1 MTRLI
6 ALPAIATSLLRK
18 LGAPA
23 ALLAFGALSALAP
36 PPALSADKTVRSDKN
51 ERTAASQAERKEL
64 ERVRGRLEKLK
75 KDLAATEGT
84 RSEARDALR
93 DSELSISSAN
103 RSLRLL
109 GEQHEQARSELR
121 EATLQRQEIEAA
133 LGRRQDQLEQVL
145 LARHQAGEPGP
156 LKLLLSGQSPNRIA
170 RDLHYLSYLSRAE
183 ANVVNDLRAGISSL
197 KLLETRS
204 RERAAQ
210 LQELETRQ
218 REQRSQLVTL
228 QATHRKTLDQLSER
242 IREQRRQVEVMQR
255 DESRLTRVIEEI
267 GRILATRPPSGTNR
281 KANPGNDAANNRD
294 KNSGDKSTRS
304 GAAKDSGAREANRSS
319 MAELAGTFEQLRG
332 SLRPPTR
339 GNPVGRFGMPREGG
353 GPAWKGLFIRAPGG
367 QEVRAIAAGQVVFS
381 DWLRGFGNLL
391 LIDHGQGYLSI
402 YGNNESL
409 LKQVGDAVRAG
420 DVVSTVGA
428 SGGNPESGLYFEM
441 RHEGRALDPS
451 KWFSAR

>member
-23 ALLAFGALSALAP
+23 ALLAFGALSTLAP
-36 PPALSADKTVRSDKN
+36 PPALSADKAVRSDKN

-210 LQELETRQ
+210 LQELEARQ

-255 DESRLTRVIEEI
+255 DESRLTRVIESTLRNRL
-267 GRILATRPPSGTNR
+267 GR
-281 KANPGNDAANNRD
+281 
-294 KNSGDKSTRS
+294 
-304 GAAKDSGAREANRSS
+304 
-319 MAELAGTFEQLRG
+319 
-332 SLRPPTR
+332 
-339 GNPVGRFGMPREGG
+339 
-353 GPAWKGLFIRAPGG
+353 
-367 QEVRAIAAGQVVFS
+367 
-381 DWLRGFGNLL
+381 
-391 LIDHGQGYLSI
+391 
-402 YGNNESL
+402 
-409 LKQVGDAVRAG
+409 
-420 DVVSTVGA
+420 
-428 SGGNPESGLYFEM
+428 
-441 RHEGRALDPS
+441 
-451 KWFSAR
+451 

>member
-93 DSELSISSAN
+93 DSELSISSTN

-294 KNSGDKSTRS
+294 KNSG
-304 GAAKDSGAREANRSS
+304 AREANRSS
-319 MAELAGTFEQLRG
+319 MTELAGTFEQLRG

-339 GNPVGRFGMPREGG
+339 GNSVGRFGMPREGG

-367 QEVRAIAAGQVVFS
+367 QEVRAIAAGQVAFS

-391 LIDHGQGYLSI
+391 VIDHGQGYLSI
-402 YGNNESL
+402 YGNNEAL
-409 LKQVGDAVRAG
+409 LKQVGDTVRAG

-441 RHEGRALDPS
+441 RHAGKPFDPLT
-451 KWFSAR
+451 WVRLR

>member
-18 LGAPA
+18 LGVPA
-23 ALLAFGALSALAP
+23 ALLAFGALSALAQ

-93 DSELSISSAN
+93 DSELSISSTN

-294 KNSGDKSTRS
+294 KNSG
-304 GAAKDSGAREANRSS
+304 AREANRSS
-319 MAELAGTFEQLRG
+319 MTELAGTFEQLRG

-339 GNPVGRFGMPREGG
+339 GNSVGRFGMPREGG

-367 QEVRAIAAGQVVFS
+367 QEVRAIAAGQVAFS

-391 LIDHGQGYLSI
+391 VIDHGQGYLSI

-409 LKQVGDAVRAG
+409 LKQVGDTVRAG

-441 RHEGRALDPS
+441 RHEGKALDPS

>member
-6 ALPAIATSLLRK
+6 GLPAIATSLLRK
-18 LGAPA
+18 LGVPA

-210 LQELETRQ
+210 LQELEARQ

-294 KNSGDKSTRS
+294 KS
-304 GAAKDSGAREANRSS
+304 SGAREASRSS
-319 MAELAGTFEQLRG
+319 MTELAGTFEQLRG

-339 GNPVGRFGMPREGG
+339 GNPAGRFGMPREGG

-367 QEVRAIAAGQVVFS
+367 QEVRAIAAGQVAFS

-391 LIDHGQGYLSI
+391 VIDHGQGYLSI

-409 LKQVGDAVRAG
+409 LKQVGDTVRAG

>member
-1 MTRLI
+1 MTRLL
-6 ALPAIATSLLRK
+6 ALPVIATSLLRK
-18 LGAPA
+18 LGAAA
-23 ALLAFGALSALAP
+23 ALLAFGALSTLAP
-36 PPALSADKTVRSDKN
+36 PPALSADKAVRSDKN

-64 ERVRGRLEKLK
+64 ERVRSRLEKLK

-210 LQELETRQ
+210 LQELEARQ
-218 REQRSQLVTL
+218 REQRGQLVTL

-281 KANPGNDAANNRD
+281 KANPGNDAVNNRD
-294 KNSGDKSTRS
+294 KS
-304 GAAKDSGAREANRSS
+304 SGAREANRSS
-319 MAELAGTFEQLRG
+319 MTELAGTFEQLRG

-367 QEVRAIAAGQVVFS
+367 QEVRAIAAGQVAFS

-391 LIDHGQGYLSI
+391 VIDHGQGYLSI

>member
-1 MTRLI
+1 LTRLV
-6 ALPAIATSLLRK
+6 ALPAIAASLLRK

-23 ALLAFGALSALAP
+23 ALLAFGALSTLAS
-36 PPALSADKTVRSDKN
+36 PPALGADKTVRSDKN

-109 GEQHEQARSELR
+109 GEQHDQARSELR
-121 EATLQRQEIEAA
+121 EAILQRQEIEAA

-267 GRILATRPPSGTNR
+267 GRILATRPPGGANR

-294 KNSGDKSTRS
+294 KNSSDKSTRS
-304 GAAKDSGAREANRSS
+304 GTARDSGAREANRSS
-319 MAELAGTFEQLRG
+319 MTGLAGTFEELRG
-332 SLRPPTR
+332 SLKPPTR

-353 GPAWKGLFIRAPGG
+353 GPAWKGLFFRAPGG
-367 QEVRAIAAGQVVFS
+367 QEVRAIAAGQVAFS

-391 LIDHGQGYLSI
+391 VIDHGQGYLSI

-420 DVVSTVGA
+420 DVVSTVGS

-441 RHEGRALDPS
+441 RHEGKALDPA

>member
-1 MTRLI
+1 MTRLL
-6 ALPAIATSLLRK
+6 ALPVIATSLLRK
-18 LGAPA
+18 LGAAA
-23 ALLAFGALSALAP
+23 ALLAFGALSTLAP
-36 PPALSADKTVRSDKN
+36 PPALSADKAVRSDKN

-294 KNSGDKSTRS
+294 KNSG
-304 GAAKDSGAREANRSS
+304 AREANRSS
-319 MAELAGTFEQLRG
+319 MTELAGTFEQLRG

-339 GNPVGRFGMPREGG
+339 GNSVGRFGMPRESG

-367 QEVRAIAAGQVVFS
+367 QEVRAIAAGQVAFS

-391 LIDHGQGYLSI
+391 VIDHGQGYLSI
-402 YGNNESL
+402 YGNNEAL
-409 LKQVGDAVRAG
+409 LKQVGDTVRAG

-441 RHEGRALDPS
+441 RHEGKALDPS